1 MHLLRQTQLAA
12 PLLAFPQGIIRYQPP
27 PLYAASHPYATITTT
42 THLRMDVHLG
52 SSATMPGCQQH
63 TASSALVL
71 DILERVHNVWD
82 TSQAAETAETQS
94 PGMRSISRLKRR
106 VGHAPLPA
114 RGTIRRRR
122 PAVQVGNGRRALVLL
137 AAGLLRRHAGLLGV
151 HALLL
156 RLHIGRVGVLLR
168 GRRADG
174 VLLGRRGGRAELLLW
189 WVLGILRLLLLLVLG
204 VGVLVVDGRLLLWL
218 AGHVGR
224 HGRLRVLLHGDT
236 LLLHFGGCVGVS

>member
-1 MHLLRQTQLAA
+1 MGYIPSSRDSRDPEPRHYITSLTLHSFSTLKHVNHLL
-12 PLLAFPQGIIRYQPP
+12 
-27 PLYAASHPYATITTT
+27 
-42 THLRMDVHLG
+42 
-52 SSATMPGCQQH
+52 
-63 TASSALVL
+63 
-71 DILERVHNVWD
+71 
-82 TSQAAETAETQS
+82 
-94 PGMRSISRLKRR
+94 RSISRLKRR

-224 HGRLRVLLHGDT
+224 HGRLRVLLHGD
-236 LLLHFGGCVGVS
+236 